1 MAPSWLRSRLCF
13 SFQALDKWYPYMVSI
28 YVEGD
33 TRMTETREANWR
45 CWFRHKLSLKRFHR
59 ANGEVRYLLR
69 CERCPWLEIT
79 REDPRQRV
87 RRYCWC
93 RCHARLD
100 NWIPDM
106 VSIVQNGEAHDRGNA
121 VSPVRSPMVST
132 QARQTSSLSEMP
144 QSVLGSASPT

>member
-1 MAPSWLRSRLCF
+1 
-13 SFQALDKWYPYMVSI
+13 MVSI
-28 YVEGD
+28 YVEVD

-45 CWFRHKLSLKRFHR
+45 CWFRHKLSLKRFVR

-69 CERCPWLEIT
+69 CERCPWMEIT

-93 RCHARLD
+93 RCHAQLD

-106 VSIVQNGEAHDRGNA
+106 VSIVQNGKAHDRGNA
-121 VSPVRSPMVST
+121 VSPMRSPMVPPK
-132 QARQTSSLSEMP
+132 AWQTCPVSEMP